1 MTHFFQWMPFIEGS
15 ARPKSRIACR
25 MKNGASSYFDS
36 SMHALFEAQVHD
48 ELSVVLQPGR
58 LF

>member
-1 MTHFFQWMPFIEGS
+1 MPFIEGS